1 MDKYYTPE
9 IEEFHVGFEWEEHRA
24 SGEWFKSGNIGVP
37 MHWGLD
43 NKEAF
48 RVKHLDRS
56 DIEGEGWSNEGL
68 MSPNDTWLE
77 DDRTDCWMYYV
88 DETLDK
94 EKYYQL
100 FISKGKVHI
109 EYHEYQNS
117 VGRTEETLFKG
128 TIKNLSEF
136 RRILKQIGV

>member
-1 MDKYYTPE
+1 MDIPGTASIDYAIFPEEKIKKKYRCK
-9 IEEFHVGFEWEEHRA
+9 F
-24 SGEWFKSGNIGVP
+24 
-37 MHWGLD
+37 
-43 NKEAF
+43 
-48 RVKHLDRS
+48 LDRE